1 MLERETPEVKACK
14 KAKTRMV
21 SQETYTEQ
29 AQSQSQ
35 ERACHEGTREPAELR
50 KKPLQRRAKTVKKL
64 RQAIHS
70 VPGAESHPGSGGQQ
84 RRLREGDRGL
94 VTELPG
100 RHAFIRS
107 MLETLE
113 TVQTAE
119 IFSQH

>member
-1 MLERETPEVKACK
+1 MHRTSSVTKPRKS
-14 KAKTRMV
+14 M
-21 SQETYTEQ
+21 SQ
-29 AQSQSQ
+29 
-35 ERACHEGTREPAELR
+35 EGTREPAELR
-50 KKPLQRRAKTVKKL
+50 KEPLQRRAKSVKKL

-119 IFSQH
+119 ISSQH